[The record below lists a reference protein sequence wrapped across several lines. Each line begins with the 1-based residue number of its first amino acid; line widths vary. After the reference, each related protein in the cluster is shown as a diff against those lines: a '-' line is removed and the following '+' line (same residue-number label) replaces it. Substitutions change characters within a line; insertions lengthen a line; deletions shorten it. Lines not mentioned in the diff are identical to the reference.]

1 VSFFDLHLVSID
13 YTYIKTMDSD
23 MVHAVLHL
31 KDLTKDSIGFPPI
44 SSETEEVSALP
55 PIFLPSFYILK
66 VFTIKEYR
74 DL

>member
-44 SSETEEVSALP
+44 SSETEEVSAL
-55 PIFLPSFYILK
+55 
-66 VFTIKEYR
+66 T
-74 DL
+74 